1 MKITLSKYAGFC
13 EGVKRAYETIISA
26 AEDPQVKKPI
36 YVLGSLVHNT
46 DVVRSLED
54 LGVRKIKVDRNL
66 FKNLRSLKGR
76 IGTLAITAHGMGPN
90 IYEFCR
96 REKINLID
104 TTCPRVIK
112 VQRLAKNFSDKIDRL
127 VVVGDKNHKETKGI
141 VEWSKN
147 TGIVVE
153 KVRDL
158 KKLRLKS
165 FKNVAVLFQTTQ
177 NLDLAEVVSSFMHNF
192 CPNAKVLNTI
202 CRATYERQKEA
213 KRLAENN
220 DAVIVIGS
228 PESANSTRL
237 WEISREI
244 NPQSYFIER
253 TSQIKNKWL
262 EKCNS
267 IGVTAGAS
275 APEWVINDVV
285 AHLKNF

>member
-26 AEDPQVKKPI
+26 VEDPQVKKPI
-36 YVLGSLVHNT
+36 YVLGSLVHNA

-54 LGVRKIKVDRNL
+54 LGVQKIKVDRNL
-66 FKNLRSLKGR
+66 FKNLKNIKNN
-76 IGTLAITAHGMGPN
+76 IGTLVITAHGMGPK
-90 IYEFCR
+90 IYEFCKS
-96 REKINLID
+96 EKISLID
-104 TTCPRVIK
+104 TTCPRVMK
-112 VQRLAKNFSDKIDRL
+112 VQRLAQNFSEKIDKL

-153 KVRDL
+153 KIRDL

-177 NLDLAEVVSSFMHNF
+177 NLDLAEVVDSFMHNF

-202 CRATYERQKEA
+202 CRATYERQAEVKKLA
-213 KRLAENN
+213 KNN
-220 DAVIVIGS
+220 DAVIIIGS

-237 WEISREI
+237 WNIAKEV
-244 NPQSYFIER
+244 NAHSYFIER
-253 TSQIKNKWL
+253 ANQIKKKWFA
-262 EKCNS
+262 KCDS

-275 APEWVINDVV
+275 APEWVISDVV